1 MPIYQ
6 YRCSSC
12 GYEHEALQKVTS
24 DLLVDCPKC
33 DSPSLVKM
41 VTAAGFQLKG
51 AGWYVTDFKDK
62 KQPEK
67 GKDASKTS
75 DDAKA
80 SPDTSTSSDSPE
92 KTSTKASSA
101 STGDE

>member
-6 YRCSSC
+6 YRCSAWC
-12 GYEHEALQKVTS
+12 YEHEALQKITS
-24 DLLVDCPKC
+24 DLCVDCPEW

-67 GKDASKTS
+67 GKDASKAS
-75 DDAKA
+75 DDGKA

-92 KTSTKASSA
+92 KKSTKASSA
-101 STGDE
+101 STGA

>member
-12 GYEHEALQKVTS
+12 GCEHEALQKVTS
-24 DLLVDCPKC
+24 DPLVDCPKC

-51 AGWYVTDFKDK
+51 VGWYVTDFKDK
-62 KQPEK
+62 KQTEK
-67 GKDASKTS
+67 SKDASKSS
-75 DDAKA
+75 DDAKVSSTA
-80 SPDTSTSSDSPE
+80 STSSGSNE
-92 KTSTKASSA
+92 KQSTKASSE
-101 STGDE
+101 SSGD